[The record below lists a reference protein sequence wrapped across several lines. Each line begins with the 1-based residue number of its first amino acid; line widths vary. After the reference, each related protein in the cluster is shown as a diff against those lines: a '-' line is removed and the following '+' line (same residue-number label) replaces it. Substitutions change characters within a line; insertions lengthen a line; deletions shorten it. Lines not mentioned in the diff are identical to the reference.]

1 MKDTE
6 VELLGFSEMPHT
18 GHERLPERAVIGAL
32 RQDLV
37 DGRVM
42 EGWCAMGICRHG
54 PALPW
59 HPGVEHPQDEVKDAI
74 IAQFARGTALGHR
87 EVRQDPG
94 GERRCGELDGNWRRY
109 RLWGWGA
116 HSAMASCEG

>member
-59 HPGVEHPQDEVKDAI
+59 HPEQHLANLRRKVWLPQLK
-74 IAQFARGTALGHR
+74 
-87 EVRQDPG
+87 
-94 GERRCGELDGNWRRY
+94 N
-109 RLWGWGA
+109 
-116 HSAMASCEG
+116 ASSIC

>member
-1 MKDTE
+1 
-6 VELLGFSEMPHT
+6 MP
-18 GHERLPERAVIGAL
+18 PQSV
-32 RQDLV
+32 DLV
-37 DGRVM
+37 D
-42 EGWCAMGICRHG
+42 CSASNF
-54 PALPW
+54 ADSA
-59 HPGVEHPQDEVKDAI
+59 PGVEHPQDEVKDAI

-87 EVRQDPG
+87 EVRPDPG